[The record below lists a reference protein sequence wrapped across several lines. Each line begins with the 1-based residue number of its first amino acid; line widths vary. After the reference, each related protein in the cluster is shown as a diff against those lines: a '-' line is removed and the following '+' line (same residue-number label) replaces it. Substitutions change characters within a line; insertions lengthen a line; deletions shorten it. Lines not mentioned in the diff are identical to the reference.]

1 MSKFNIGDK
10 VTVREST
17 CVYEITH
24 ITRDGCY
31 VIENDGVKAEI
42 YSCCWLELYKPPVF
56 SYFHPTR
63 GLHKWYVID
72 TLNYTA
78 RIKSTSN
85 SDVWVDVPVELVEHY
100 LGNKYVR

>member
-85 SDVWVDVPVELVEHY
+85 PDVWVDVPVELVEHY